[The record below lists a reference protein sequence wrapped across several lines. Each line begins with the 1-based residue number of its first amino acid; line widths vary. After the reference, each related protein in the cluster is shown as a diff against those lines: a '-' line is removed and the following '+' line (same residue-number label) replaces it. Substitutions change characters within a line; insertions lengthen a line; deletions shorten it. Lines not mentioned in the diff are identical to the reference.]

1 MFISLFLLCQKIHI
15 AIVII
20 KYSVVQT
27 GANIQSGGLNDG
39 LFSNEYHGSLKLIVA
54 KPPIKEAE
62 YVIKLNSKNDM
73 NLFFSTYPLYNKL
86 WKKKKLFG

>member
-1 MFISLFLLCQKIHI
+1 MLCQKTHI

-27 GANIQSGGLNDG
+27 GANIQSGGLNTG
-39 LFSNEYHGSLKLIVA
+39 LFNNEYHGSLKLIVA
-54 KPPIKEAE
+54 KPPMKEAE
-62 YVIKLNSKNDM
+62 NVTKLKRTNDM
-73 NLFFSTYPLYNKL
+73 NLFFNTYLLYNKL

>member
-1 MFISLFLLCQKIHI
+1 MSLFLLCQKVHT

-27 GANIQSGGLNDG
+27 GANIQSGGLNIG
-39 LFSNEYHGSLKLIVA
+39 LFNKEYHGSLKLIVA
-54 KPPIKEAE
+54 KPPMKEAE
-62 YVIKLNSKNDM
+62 NVTKLNSKNDM
-73 NLFFSTYPLYNKL
+73 NLFFNIFPLYNKL

>member
-27 GANIQSGGLNDG
+27 GANIQSGGLNEG
-39 LFSNEYHGSLKLIVA
+39 LINNEYHGSLKLIVA
-54 KPPIKEAE
+54 KPPIKEVE
-62 YVIKLNSKNDM
+62 YVIKLKSKNDM
-73 NLFFSTYPLYNKL
+73 NLFFNTYPLYNKL